1 MKKNII
7 TTIALALTVLAQI
20 QFTDAATLKVTVDG
34 VEQTKGSLQ
43 LSLFNT
49 EDGWLKNGV
58 RGETL
63 DAKTPETVW
72 EVPGLEEGEY
82 AIAIIHDIDSNGEL
96 NRGAF
101 GMPTEPY
108 GFSNNAR
115 GMFGPAKW
123 KEAKFIV
130 KEGENEIRIRI
141 H

>member
-1 MKKNII
+1 M
-7 TTIALALTVLAQI
+7 VLAQI
-20 QFTDAATLKVTVDG
+20 QSTDAAMLKVTVEG
-34 VEQTKGSLQ
+34 VEQAKGTLQ

-58 RGETL
+58 RGEIL
-63 DAKTPETVW
+63 EAKTPEMVW

-82 AIAIIHDIDSNGEL
+82 AIAVIHDIDSNGEL

-123 KEAKFIV
+123 NEAKFPV